1 MQQNKTSD
9 LSESMTEA
17 IDTFVL
23 EFLDFFMSYMREA
36 RGTKLL
42 RSPDERV
49 TAELLAVGSKC
60 KPLQELW
67 ATWNKEQKENLIAST
82 RQYGRAMKAKKNET
96 CPDCELAEK
105 LVPGIMKEIKDAR

>member
-23 EFLDFFMSYMREA
+23 EFLDFFMSFTHDPGQY
-36 RGTKLL
+36 
-42 RSPDERV
+42 
-49 TAELLAVGSKC
+49 GSI
-60 KPLQELW
+60 QEYW
-67 ATWNKEQKENLIAST
+67 ATCSKEEKQSLIAST
-82 RQYGRAMKAKKNET
+82 RQYGREIKAKKNET

-105 LVPGIMKEIKDAR
+105 LIPGIVKEIKDAR